1 MLRVTRASALEI
13 FLTSD
18 IDHRHFYV
26 NGTVRFQYPVRSGLL
41 KRSPSVR
48 GSVIRNDPSSC
59 LLSE

>member
-26 NGTVRFQYPVRSGLL
+26 NGTLRFQYPVRSGLL
-41 KRSPSVR
+41 KVA
-48 GSVIRNDPSSC
+48 IRPRIRH
-59 LLSE
+59 SE